1 MVSTKSNVIKA
12 LFGFYFLHPERSFYV
27 NEMVRRLGVDKR
39 NLVKKLKEL
48 EKEKI
53 FVSELKGNQRYYS
66 LNKKYPLYKEYRN
79 IFMKTAG
86 IEEKLKSALS
96 NVKGIKE
103 AYVYGSYARG
113 NMDAFSDI
121 DIIII
126 GSHDTI
132 MIQKEISRLQKDMD
146 REINVINIDLK
157 EFNDKKKSRDTFIL
171 DIFKNKHIKIV

>member
-1 MVSTKSNVIKA
+1 MISTRSNVIKA

-27 NEMVRRLGVDKR
+27 NEMARRLGVDKR

-53 FVSELKGNQRYYS
+53 FVSEVRGNQRYYS

-96 NVKGIKE
+96 NIGRIKE
-103 AYVYGSYARG
+103 AYIYGSYVRG

-126 GSHDTI
+126 GNHDTI
-132 MIQKEISRLQKDMD
+132 MIQKEISKLQKDVD
-146 REINVINIDLK
+146 REINVINIGLK
-157 EFNDKKKSRDTFIL
+157 EFDDKKKNRDPFISN
-171 DIFKNKHIKIV
+171 IFKDKYIKII

>member
-1 MVSTKSNVIKA
+1 MISIKSKIIIPVLN
-12 LFGFYFLHPERSFYV
+12 FYFLHPEHSFYV
-27 NEMVRRLGVDKR
+27 NEIARRFNIDKR

-48 EKEKI
+48 EKEGL
-53 FVSELKGNQRYYS
+53 FVSKVSGNQRYYS

-96 NVKGIKE
+96 NVERIKE
-103 AYVYGSYARG
+103 AYIYGSYTRG

-121 DIIII
+121 DLIII

-132 MIQKEISRLQKDMD
+132 MIQKEISRLQKDID

-157 EFNDKKKSRDTFIL
+157 EFDDKKKRRDPFIL
-171 DIFKNKHIKIV
+171 DIFKNKHIKII